1 MKPHD
6 RKYSAQIFL
15 FLVFLLCLLDS
26 IASENLIQ
34 TINDTIGAENYTYY
48 RVTGVGRLRL
58 ELVSMQGDADLYASH
73 ITLTPTYNDY
83 ELKSTTCGIDI
94 VDIPAYLQRPIG
106 VAVYGYPVKSNESIY
121 SLSVYFVDQYDDEDY
136 SFLDSKYHL
145 TDTDGASR
153 VGAGQRDQKSQQT
166 HQHTEEEEKTISDF
180 VWTILLT
187 ILKVVF
193 EVLL

>member
-1 MKPHD
+1 MKPHHGC
-6 RKYSAQIFL
+6 FL
-15 FLVFLLCLLDS
+15 KEMFPFVVVFLCLLES

-34 TINDTIGAENYTYY
+34 TITDSIGAENYTYY

-58 ELVSMQGDADLYASH
+58 ELVSIKGDVDLYVSH
-73 ITLTPTYNDY
+73 ATLTPTFYEY

-94 VDIPAYLQRPIG
+94 IEIPAHLERPIG
-106 VAVYGYPVKSNESIY
+106 VAVYGYPVKANESVY
-121 SLSVYFVDQYDDEDY
+121 SLSVYFVDKYDDVDY
-136 SFLDSKYHL
+136 AILDSKYHL
-145 TDTDGASR
+145 ADTDGASDSR
-153 VGAGQRDQKSQQT
+153 PGQGDPKSQQSY
-166 HQHTEEEEKTISDF
+166 QQAEEGETISDH